1 MHKKND
7 NIDGDLFQKVN
18 LIRTFKTYSMSKIIP
33 PYLSVIRILR
43 TRVSAEMS
51 THFWY
56 SYFLVT
62 LILSLIIPEIN
73 CSAVPISVNMSSATI
88 PTPPTFNGTVQLSFY
103 PESIN
108 ELVRDC
114 NTTVYFNGTF
124 EEVGDKNAGEINKTG
139 KTTKYYARVVSGN
152 PALLQIVIP
161 ADMVVKNHRRE
172 ELFGPQFK
180 SDLTFPININGVST
194 FTIQAMHIGYV
205 TVFVT
210 IFGTGSLV
218 MARSSQ
224 TSQTMGQGEYKVT
237 VVPRQKVADFVFD
250 CSAAAVAILISFG
263 IGCVTDTENL
273 KRQLKYPV
281 SLVLGFCC
289 QFLVMPVVSMRV

>member
-1 MHKKND
+1 
-7 NIDGDLFQKVN
+7 
-18 LIRTFKTYSMSKIIP
+18 
-33 PYLSVIRILR
+33 
-43 TRVSAEMS
+43 MS
-51 THFWY
+51 TYFWN

-62 LILSLIIPEIN
+62 LIMSLIFPEIN
-73 CSAVPISVNMSSATI
+73 CSAVPINVNMSSARI
-88 PTPPTFNGTVQLSFY
+88 LPPHLLNGSVQLNFY

-108 ELVRDC
+108 ELIRGC

-124 EEVGDKNAGEINKTG
+124 EDVGDNSEAEIIIAN

-152 PALLQIVIP
+152 AALLQFVIP
-161 ADMVVKNHRRE
+161 ADMLVHNPKRE
-172 ELFGPQFK
+172 EIQKFTSVLE
-180 SDLTFPININGVST
+180 FPIQIHGVNN
-194 FTIQAMHIGYV
+194 FTVQAMHIGYV

-210 IFGTGSLV
+210 IFGTSSFV
-218 MARSSQ
+218 MARSS
-224 TSQTMGQGEYKVT
+224 SPALGQGEFKVA
-237 VVPRQKVADFVFD
+237 VVPRQKTADFVFD

-289 QFLVMPVVSMRV
+289 QFLLMPVVSTQFS

>member
-1 MHKKND
+1 
-7 NIDGDLFQKVN
+7 
-18 LIRTFKTYSMSKIIP
+18 
-33 PYLSVIRILR
+33 
-43 TRVSAEMS
+43 MS

-62 LILSLIIPEIN
+62 LIMSLIFPEIN
-73 CSAVPISVNMSSATI
+73 CSAVPIRVNMSSATI
-88 PTPPTFNGTVQLSFY
+88 PTPLSFNGTFQLNFY

-124 EEVGDKNAGEINKTG
+124 EEVGDKNVGEIKNVSKASE
-139 KTTKYYARVVSGN
+139 YYTRVVSGN
-152 PALLQIVIP
+152 PDIVLFVKP
-161 ADMVVKNHRRE
+161 AAMVVKTPSRE
-172 ELFGPQFK
+172 ELSNPKFTSELK
-180 SDLTFPININGVST
+180 FPYQINGVNN

-224 TSQTMGQGEYKVT
+224 MNQPLGQGELKVA
-237 VVPRQKVADFVFD
+237 VVPRQKPADFVFD

-289 QFLVMPVVSMRV
+289 QFLLMPVVSILMYAMLIF

>member
-1 MHKKND
+1 
-7 NIDGDLFQKVN
+7 
-18 LIRTFKTYSMSKIIP
+18 
-33 PYLSVIRILR
+33 
-43 TRVSAEMS
+43 MS
-51 THFWY
+51 TIF
-56 SYFLVT
+56 
-62 LILSLIIPEIN
+62 PEIN
-73 CSAVPISVNMSSATI
+73 CSAVPISVNMSSATVT
-88 PTPPTFNGTVQLSFY
+88 TPLLFNGTFQLNFY

-114 NTTVYFNGTF
+114 NTTVYFNSTF
-124 EEVGDKNAGEINKTG
+124 EEEGDKNVIEIQNVISTVE
-139 KTTKYYARVVSGN
+139 YYARVVSGN
-152 PALLQIVIP
+152 PAIVQFVKH
-161 ADMVVKNHRRE
+161 ADMVVKTPGRE
-172 ELFGPQFK
+172 EIPNPQFVSELK
-180 SDLTFPININGVST
+180 FPIQINGVNN

-224 TSQTMGQGEYKVT
+224 LNQPLGQGELKVA
-237 VVPRQKVADFVFD
+237 VVSRQKPADFVFD

-289 QFLVMPVVSMRV
+289 QFLLMPVVSILTICQPLLLLSTQHSSRQFSLGDKAISFDLLQCYYEMHFSTISYI